1 MPILRLDNARLVF
14 AFTVLD
20 IQLGAKLSRMYL
32 LLLVSML
39 FFEVL
44 FPWFEG
50 VTHVENRYI
59 ASTKLLPRK

>member
-14 AFTVLD
+14 VFSVLD
-20 IQLGAKLSRMYL
+20 IPLGAKLSRRYL

-50 VTHVENRYI
+50 VAHVENRYI